1 MSLRPLSASQIRQ
14 LGIVRSAAFK
24 HQWAS
29 GLVALP
35 PDLERASKKDQAD
48 FWAHQEIA
56 KATQRVCSSR
66 DMIDDEYNDVML
78 HFTGLCGP
86 EYREEAPKRLGKV
99 IEGAACDC
107 APGCEYLRDM
117 HQWLAK
123 AGYKVGYAVAICKG
137 KFRGETDFRRL
148 SESQLKQ
155 LHDTVVNR
163 CRAKLGLGDADNR
176 NKKQRQKDWETR
188 RAGDSE
194 SQPQN
199 LPVSQSPVSKSS
211 GPKSRDYVLKPKLS
225 ATDLDPTKI
234 PF

>member
-1 MSLRPLSASQIRQ
+1 MSQRPLSASQIRQ

-24 HQWAS
+24 HQLAI
-29 GLVALP
+29 GAVVLP
-35 PDLERASKKDQAD
+35 PDLVKASKSDQAD
-48 FWAHQEIA
+48 FWAHQQIA
-56 KATQRVCSSR
+56 AATQRVCSSR

-86 EYREEAPKRLGKV
+86 EYREQAPKRLGKV
-99 IEGAACDC
+99 IEGAACDR

-123 AGYKVGYAVAICKG
+123 AGYKVGYAIVISKA
-137 KFRGETDFRRL
+137 KFKGETDFRRL
-148 SESQLKQ
+148 SEWQLKQ

-176 NKKQRQKDWETR
+176 NKKQR
-188 RAGDSE
+188 AGSKGQGAKH
-194 SQPQN
+194 SAQP

-211 GPKSRDYVLKPKLS
+211 GQKSRDYVLKPKVN
-225 ATDLDPTKI
+225 ATDLDPTNI